1 MVKIIFGIKNTLSK
15 IFNMWDMTMII
26 NNLNMDF
33 ITYSVNSNIWI
44 QHLHTAFAKCLYVCI
59 IIRLKK

>member
-44 QHLHTAFAKCLYVCI
+44 
-59 IIRLKK
+59 